1 MQGDGSAQ
9 RAESSDLE
17 DLHHPGGS
25 PLVQDILDVRARQ
38 WDAGQVVQV
47 RLGKGVRNRR
57 RIAQSDESRA

>member
-17 DLHHPGGS
+17 DLHHPGCS

-47 RLGKGVRNRR
+47 CLGKGVRNRR